1 MIKKREIV
9 FEEVKGNLVSLMVT
23 MRNGVHSW
31 HLFKQVATYNLF
43 KVTSPN
49 VFTSIPYNNTINS
62 LSLSLLCCCCVTEQ
76 KTNSNSASSGERE
89 CDREETTENLALP

>member
-1 MIKKREIV
+1 MEFGLTPLLHIHSFVLFFMIKKREIV

-49 VFTSIPYNNTINS
+49 VFTSIPFNNNTINS
-62 LSLSLLCCCCVTEQ
+62 LSLSLSLSCAVVV
-76 KTNSNSASSGERE
+76 
-89 CDREETTENLALP
+89 